1 MSLQQEPEQVL
12 VLVLVLVL
20 EPAWVLVLARV
31 LVWVLV
37 RVLGL
42 VLVPA
47 WVQVLV
53 GVLIAAT
60 SQAGVWVCR
69 FLESKPA
76 RLAARLVRWVFR
88 HLVVAC
94 AH

>member
-12 VLVLVLVL
+12 GLVL

-37 RVLGL
+37 RVLVL

-53 GVLIAAT
+53 G
-60 SQAGVWVCR
+60 SQTGVWVCR

>member
-1 MSLQQEPEQVL
+1 MSLQQEPEQAL
-12 VLVLVLVL
+12 GLGLVL
-20 EPAWVLVLARV
+20 EPAWV
-31 LVWVLV
+31 
-37 RVLGL
+37 L

-53 GVLIAAT
+53 GVLIAVG
-60 SQAGVWVCR
+60 SQTGVWVCR
-69 FLESKPA
+69 FLGSKPA

>member
-12 VLVLVLVL
+12 GLVL

-31 LVWVLV
+31 LEWVLV
-37 RVLGL
+37 RVLML

-53 GVLIAAT
+53 GVLIAVG
-60 SQAGVWVCR
+60 SQTGVWVCR

>member
-12 VLVLVLVL
+12 GLVLVLVL

-60 SQAGVWVCR
+60 SQTGVWVCR

>member
-12 VLVLVLVL
+12 GLGLVL
-20 EPAWVLVLARV
+20 EPAWVQVLARV
-31 LVWVLV
+31 LEWVLV
-37 RVLGL
+37 R

-53 GVLIAAT
+53 GVLIAVG
-60 SQAGVWVCR
+60 SQTGVWVCR

>member
-12 VLVLVLVL
+12 GLVL
-20 EPAWVLVLARV
+20 EPAWVQVLARV
-31 LVWVLV
+31 LEWVLV
-37 RVLGL
+37 RVLVL

-47 WVQVLV
+47 WVLVLV
-53 GVLIAAT
+53 GVLIVVG
-60 SQAGVWVCR
+60 SQTGVWVCR

>member
-1 MSLQQEPEQVL
+1 MSLQQEPEQAL
-12 VLVLVLVL
+12 GLGLVL

-37 RVLGL
+37 RVLVL

-53 GVLIAAT
+53 GVLVVVG

>member
-12 VLVLVLVL
+12 GLGLVL

-31 LVWVLV
+31 LEWVLV
-37 RVLGL
+37 RVLVL

-47 WVQVLV
+47 WVLVLV
-53 GVLIAAT
+53 GVLIAVG
-60 SQAGVWVCR
+60 SQTGVWVCR

>member
-12 VLVLVLVL
+12 GLGLVLEPAWVQVPVGVLEWVLVRVLGLVL
-20 EPAWVLVLARV
+20 EPAWVLVL
-31 LVWVLV
+31 
-37 RVLGL
+37 
-42 VLVPA
+42 
-47 WVQVLV
+47 V
-53 GVLIAAT
+53 GVLIAVG
-60 SQAGVWVCR
+60 SQTGVWVCR

>member
-12 VLVLVLVL
+12 GLVL
-20 EPAWVLVLARV
+20 EPVWVQVLARV
-31 LVWVLV
+31 LEWVLV
-37 RVLGL
+37 RVLVR

-47 WVQVLV
+47 WVLVLV
-53 GVLIAAT
+53 GVLIAVG
-60 SQAGVWVCR
+60 SQTGVWVCR